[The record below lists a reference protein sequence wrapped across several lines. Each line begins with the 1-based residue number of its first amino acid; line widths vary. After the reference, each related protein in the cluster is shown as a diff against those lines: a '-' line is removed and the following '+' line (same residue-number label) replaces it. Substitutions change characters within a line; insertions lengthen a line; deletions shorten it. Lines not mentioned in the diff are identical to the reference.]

1 MFYKNTK
8 IINMK
13 KNIIL
18 VITLGGA
25 MFVSCTRNIESKS
38 GISIFNRSVFSSV
51 NTLATA
57 D

>member
-1 MFYKNTK
+1 
-8 IINMK
+8 MK

-18 VITLGGA
+18 VIILGGA
-25 MFVSCTRNIESKS
+25 MFVSSTRNIEAKS
-38 GISIFNRSVFSSV
+38 GISPFHRSIFSSV